1 MSSSQASSIGAL
13 DFRRLFEAAPAL
25 YLVIAPDLTIIAVS
39 DAYVAALRT
48 TREKILGRGILEA
61 FPDSSQHPFGT
72 SGHSLTASLQ
82 NVLESRTP
90 EVMPVQ
96 RTRIPALDVPD
107 NHEDRFW
114 TPINTPVVDS
124 SGTVSCI
131 IHRIE
136 DATPVALLKR
146 TQREHEQFGE
156 DQRARLMRLEAEM
169 FNRSEELLEAYRQLQ
184 KANATQAALL
194 ERIEAQER
202 ELQAFSYSVSHD
214 LRAPLRHIA
223 GFIDLLTKHCRNS
236 MDTEGQ
242 HYLKAITSSVKGLD
256 ILIED
261 LLNFSLVSHSDLKT
275 TSVDLTNLAQ
285 DVVAHLEPLHGGP
298 LTHWDDWRPSVSS
311 RGRFHVARRIR
322 EPHIQCVEVRLEG
335 IQKTRGDWLSNKS
348 RRGTHC
354 FLRPRQRSRIRYGPR
369 RQVVSEYSSGSIPI
383 RISKEPA
390 LVLRPSGGLSRS
402 MVEEHGLSV
411 LLTTARRFTA
421 ACPPNSQVEL
431 ERASMKR
438 NKQ

>member
-298 LTHWDDWRPSVSS
+298 LTHWTIGDLPSV
-311 RGRFHVARRIR
+311 RGDASMLRVVFVNLISNALKFASKESKRHVEIGSAISPDAAHIVFYVRDNGVGFDMDHAARLFGVFERFHSDQDFEGTGVGLATVRRI
-322 EPHIQCVEVRLEG
+322 
-335 IQKTRGDWLSNKS
+335 IQKHGGRTWA
-348 RRGTHC
+348 
-354 FLRPRQRSRIRYGPR
+354 
-369 RQVVSEYSSGSIPI
+369 VS
-383 RISKEPA
+383 A
-390 LVLRPSGGLSRS
+390 VD
-402 MVEEHGLSV
+402 HGATFYCSLP
-411 LLTTARRFTA
+411 TEQ
-421 ACPPNSQVEL
+421 PG
-431 ERASMKR
+431 
-438 NKQ
+438 